1 MNKYLR
7 YFLIVLPHLMWFGFF
22 YVLSNN
28 LLLAAGI
35 ATALGLLRYTVNK
48 TLNKVRIDD
57 EQ

>member
-7 YFLIVLPHLMWFGFF
+7 YFLIALPHLMWFGFF

-35 ATALGLLRYTVNK
+35 TIILGFLRYTVNK
-48 TLNKVRIDD
+48 TLNNIRTDD
-57 EQ
+57 AQ